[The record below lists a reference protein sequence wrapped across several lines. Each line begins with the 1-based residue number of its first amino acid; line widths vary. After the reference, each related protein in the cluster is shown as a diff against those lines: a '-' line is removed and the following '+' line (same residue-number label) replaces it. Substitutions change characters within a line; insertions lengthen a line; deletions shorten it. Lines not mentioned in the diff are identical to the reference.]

1 MSHLCAGAGLMG
13 GHSGLNIAEDRGN
26 AVQFVARLANA
37 VLKAA
42 PESRLARIAGGDKR
56 NAIAREA
63 TVDLVVGA
71 ACFPI
76 RQPPRWR
83 EMIAS
88 DTSLHMHGRHR
99 HTCAVYP
106 LLKHNPHSVCSALSC
121 DIAKWSI

>member
-1 MSHLCAGAGLMG
+1 MG

-63 TVDLVVGA
+63 TVDLVV
-71 ACFPI
+71 CP
-76 RQPPRWR
+76 
-83 EMIAS
+83 
-88 DTSLHMHGRHR
+88 
-99 HTCAVYP
+99 CAP
-106 LLKHNPHSVCSALSC
+106 
-121 DIAKWSI
+121 